1 MEAKARRA
9 ASAFSAPETAKTISR
24 ALVRAGM
31 VRVTRSTKGSS
42 PGSAGSTRLAF
53 VQGRCIR
60 EQGGDVTVRSDAE
73 ELEVEHGVAE
83 LALVVCGGLLLP
95 ELTL

>member
-1 MEAKARRA
+1 MVLPFLARTRLAGVFGLGFEAKARRA

-42 PGSAGSTRLAF
+42 PGAAGSTRLRACSVGAF
-53 VQGRCIR
+53 GNK
-60 EQGGDVTVRSDAE
+60 EAT
-73 ELEVEHGVAE
+73 
-83 LALVVCGGLLLP
+83 
-95 ELTL
+95 